1 MISKK
6 TIKKLENMPVAR
18 RVRAMFDLV
27 VEYYPVGSIDRN
39 SLTEHCAYTP
49 QKGHP
54 GCAVGMFVSEG
65 LAKHMDRQGVGSYMD
80 TEEYWD
86 EEKQEMIIDNIFQRM
101 KVGRPRIFKG
111 IDDDVISAMQEYHDN
126 FKERESRYVMVK
138 NLIDEFHPE

>member
-27 VEYYPVGSIDRN
+27 VEHYPVGSIDRN
-39 SLTEHCAYTP
+39 SFIEHCAYAP

-65 LAKHMDRQGVGSYMD
+65 LAKQMDKQGVGSYMD

-101 KVGRPRIFKG
+101 KVGRPRIFN
-111 IDDDVISAMQEYHDN
+111 DVNDDVISAMQEYHDN
-126 FKERESRYVMVK
+126 FKDREARYVMVK
-138 NLIDEFHPE
+138 NLIDELHPE